1 MIRLFLGALAAGWID
16 AVIGGGGLV
25 LVPLLLSSGMVPV
38 QALATNK
45 IAGSLGTASAA
56 AVLLHRFGRP
66 DNLWRYVV
74 VAFICSGCG
83 ALLASLLSKEIM
95 RPAVIVLLVLAGIFV
110 ATRPTFGVSEEE
122 LPVQRPVLALLLVA
136 PIAFYDGIFGPGTGL
151 FLILVFTALLT
162 GNFLQSTV
170 LAKVVN
176 LTTNLG
182 SLAVFIYGGHVNW
195 QLGLLLAA
203 GTIIG
208 AQIGARTIIGGGAK
222 LVRIALLI
230 MVIVMAIKLTFFP

>member
-1 MIRLFLGALAAGWID
+1 MIWLFLGALAAGWID

-45 IAGSLGTASAA
+45 LAGSLGTTSAA
-56 AVLLHRFGRP
+56 VVLLRRFGCP
-66 DNLWRYVV
+66 ENLWRYVA

-83 ALLASLLSKEIM
+83 AVLASLLSKEIM

-110 ATRPTFGVSEEE
+110 ATRPTFGVSEEK

-136 PIAFYDGIFGPGTGL
+136 PIAFYDGIFGPGTGM

-182 SLAVFIYGGHVNW
+182 SLVVFICGGHVHW
-195 QLGLLLAA
+195 QLGLLLAI

-208 AQIGARTIIGGGAK
+208 GQIGAHTIIGGGAK

-230 MVIVMAIKLTFFP
+230 MVIVMAIKLAFFP